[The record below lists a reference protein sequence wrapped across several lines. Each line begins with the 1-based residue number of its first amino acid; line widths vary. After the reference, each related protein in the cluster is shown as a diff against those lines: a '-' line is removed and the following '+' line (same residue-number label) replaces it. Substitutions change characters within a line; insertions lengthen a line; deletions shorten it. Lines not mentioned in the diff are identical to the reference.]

1 MADNTK
7 FVSLPPKQLTEP
19 LSTSAVTLYANNLD
33 FDLDGDRT
41 LALSDLGDYGWIVI
55 EPRSLEKR
63 EICKVTNVSGT
74 QLTIARGYKPFA
86 PYDQDTA
93 TWAKTHS
100 VGVSFVFTN
109 APQMYDEFAVKDN
122 DETIT
127 GTWTFTEATRP
138 LLTADV
144 DTATNE
150 DLVTFGQ
157 LYRTAIAGAVNA
169 TDAQKGI
176 VEIPTTAEVT
186 SGASTGGTG
195 ASVVPTPAQIAAQI
209 QSGAW
214 TFATTGGTADAIT
227 ATFTPAIT
235 ALTHGMILCVH
246 NTTANNPGATFNP
259 NGLGAKALYKYA
271 GGSAI
276 AVEANDMKALYHYIL
291 LYDLDADVFLLVNP
305 SNGTLT
311 APVMT
316 AATSFFASTS
326 TQQLKTT
333 ITAGHALTAGELV
346 AVESDGKMYR
356 TRPNSLP
363 GTNANTATSA
373 GEQFG
378 TAGRKEMYLTPTST
392 QVVWLGDDNQA
403 STYHGAFVVVSDALY
418 GSPSSA
424 AWTGIASADATF
436 NDSLLVSDMV
446 ISAYRLA
453 TGATILRATADIDG
467 TPSNGA
473 ELTVAATGGDSVGIS
488 TTTAAN
494 TYVALSNN
502 GTNLVGYKI
511 TASGS
516 TLTNAASG
524 TLLSGSGLQAVVAK
538 QFTGTDYILVI
549 YVEGYG
555 LKAVVGEY
563 NTSTGAWTSVGTPIT
578 IEAAGSASRGYYLN
592 IISSTQAFI
601 GLQGSSDIKG
611 AIITRSSGTTI
622 TATTPATVIAS
633 ATIPGMVSFS
643 KIDNRHYLF
652 GAETSGGGKLQI
664 VGLDRDYTTVAAVG
678 SAKTYG
684 STTDSG
690 VSGCILTPTR
700 IVTVYQHDATNSTY
714 AIEDLGTNLAGVV
727 GFVEANVATDATEE
741 VVTSGYVSGLSGLT
755 AGDEYFVALN
765 GGTTASVSAVGISP
779 ISSSTLIPSK
789 VRPVLKSLSATTGI
803 KI

>member
-19 LSTSAVTLYANNLD
+19 LSTSATTLYANNLD
-33 FDLDGDRT
+33 FDLDGDRA
-41 LALSDLGDYGWIVI
+41 LALSDLGDYGWIVL

-63 EICKVTNVSGT
+63 EICKVTGVSGT
-74 QLTIARGYKPFA
+74 QLTIARGYKPFS

-109 APQMYDEFAVKDN
+109 APQVYDEFAVKDN

-127 GTWTFTEATRP
+127 GTWTFDEDTRP
-138 LLTADV
+138 LLDADL
-144 DTATNE
+144 DTAVNAE
-150 DLVTFGQ
+150 LVTFGQ

-169 TDAQKGI
+169 TDVQKGI

-209 QSGAW
+209 QSGSW
-214 TFATTGGTADAIT
+214 LYFVEDGTGSDDTYTASL
-227 ATFTPAIT
+227 TPAPSAYT
-235 ALTHGMILCVH
+235 AGQVFVGKFTIA
-246 NTTANNPGATFNP
+246 NTGAATLNL
-259 NGLGAKALYKYA
+259 NSLGAKDIKKYVNGAKAALET
-271 GGSAI
+271 GDI
-276 AVEANDMKALYHYIL
+276 VANQP
-291 LYDLDADVFLLVNP
+291 VFLEYDGTDMVMFSP
-305 SNGTLT
+305 SATQLT
-311 APVMT
+311 T
-316 AATSFFASTS
+316 AAMQLAQTFFST
-326 TQQLKTT
+326 TAAQPLKTT
-333 ITAGHALTAGELV
+333 LTAGHALTASELV

-356 TRPNSLP
+356 TRPTSLP

-373 GEQFG
+373 GEQYG
-378 TAGRKEMYLTPTST
+378 ASGRKEMYLTPTST
-392 QVVWLGDDNQA
+392 RVVWLGDDAQGA
-403 STYHGAFVVVSDALY
+403 THHGAFVVVSDAFY

-424 AWTGIASADATF
+424 AWTAIASADATF
-436 NDSLLVSDMV
+436 TDSLLVSDMV
-446 ISAYRLA
+446 ISAYRLT

-473 ELTVAATGGDSVGIS
+473 ELTVAASGGDSVGIA
-488 TTTAAN
+488 TTTASN

-538 QFTGTDYILVI
+538 QFTGTDYILVV
-549 YVEGYG
+549 YVESSN

-578 IEAAGSASRGYYLN
+578 IEAAGDASRGYYLN
-592 IISSTQAFI
+592 IISSTQAFL

-622 TATTPATVIAS
+622 TATTPTSVITS

-652 GAETSGGGKLQI
+652 SAETSGGGKLQI
-664 VGLDRDYTTVAAVG
+664 VGLDRDYTTVATIG

-684 STTDSG
+684 STTDRG

-755 AGDEYFVALN
+755 AGDEYYTALN
-765 GGTTASVSAVGISP
+765 GGVTASASAVGITP
-779 ISSSTLIPSK
+779 INTTSLTPSK

>member
-276 AVEANDMKALYHYIL
+276 AVEANDMNALYHYIL

-403 STYHGAFVVVSDALY
+403 GTYHGAFVVVSDALY

-473 ELTVAATGGDSVGIS
+473 ELTVAATGGSSVGIS

-549 YVEGYG
+549 YVEGSD

-633 ATIPGMVSFS
+633 ATISGMVSFS

-765 GGTTASVSAVGISP
+765 GGTTASASAVGISP

>member
-19 LSTSAVTLYANNLD
+19 LSTSATTLYANNLD
-33 FDLDGDRT
+33 FDLDGDRA

-63 EICKVTNVSGT
+63 EICKVTGVSGT
-74 QLTIARGYKPFA
+74 RLTIARGYKPFA

-138 LLTADV
+138 LLSADV
-144 DTATNE
+144 DTTTAE
-150 DLVTFGQ
+150 EFVGYGQ
-157 LYRTAIAGAVNA
+157 LARSLASGAVNA
-169 TDAQKGI
+169 DETFKGI
-176 VEIPTTAEVT
+176 VEKGTDAEGITGTA
-186 SGASTGGTG
+186 TGGTG
-195 ASVVPTPAQIAAQI
+195 AYLFLTPAQIAAQI
-209 QSGAW
+209 QSGSW
-214 TFATTGGTADAIT
+214 LFATTGGTADAIT
-227 ATFTPAIT
+227 ATFTPAIA
-235 ALTHGMILCVH
+235 ALKHGMILCVH
-246 NTTANNPGATFNP
+246 NTTANNASATFNP
-259 NGLGAKALYKYA
+259 DGLGAKAIYKYA

-291 LYDLDADVFLLVNP
+291 LYDLDADVFLLINP

-326 TQQLKTT
+326 TQPLKTT
-333 ITAGHALTAGELV
+333 LTAGHALSAGELV

-363 GTNANTATSA
+363 GTNANTATSS
-373 GEQFG
+373 GEQYG
-378 TAGRKEMYLTPTST
+378 STGRKEMYLTPTST
-392 QVVWLGDDNQA
+392 RAVWLGDDAQA
-403 STYHGAFVVVSDALY
+403 ANHYGAFVIVSDALY

-424 AWTGIASADATF
+424 AWTAISSADSTF
-436 NDSLLVSDMV
+436 TDSLLVGDMV
-446 ISAYRLA
+446 ISAFRLG
-453 TGATILRATADIDG
+453 TGATTLRATADIDG

-473 ELTVAATGGDSVGIS
+473 ELTVAASGGDSVGIS

-494 TYVALSNN
+494 TYVAISNN

-516 TLTNAASG
+516 TLTNAANG

-538 QFTGTDYILVI
+538 QFTGTDYILVV
-549 YVEGYG
+549 YVESSN

-578 IEAAGSASRGYYLN
+578 IEAAGDTSRGYYLN
-592 IISSTQAFI
+592 IISSTQAFL

-622 TATTPATVIAS
+622 TATTPTTVIAS

-664 VGLDRDYTTVAAVG
+664 VGLDRDYTTVATVG
-678 SAKTYG
+678 SARTYG
-684 STTDSG
+684 STTDRG

-714 AIEDLGTNLAGVV
+714 AIEDLGTNLIGVV

-741 VVTSGYVSGLSGLT
+741 VITSGYVSGLSGLT
-755 AGDEYFVALN
+755 AGDEYYMALN
-765 GGTTASVSAVGISP
+765 GGITASASAVGITP
-779 ISSSTLIPSK
+779 ISSSTLAASK